1 MSVVPFTLEGFE
13 MTPFTSSSGRTR
25 DVYRTGTGP
34 AVIIIHEVP
43 GITPLVAAFGRK
55 VAERG
60 MTAVLPSLLG
70 TPGRPVTIPY
80 ALSSLARACVSKEFM
95 LLALNKTSP
104 IVDYLRELA
113 AHEREAHGGPG
124 VGAIGMCLHGRLRAR
139 HERRRHRG
147 RARAESAIASLSR
160 QRQAEGIAR
169 RL

>member
-60 MTAVLPSLLG
+60 MTAVIPDLFG
-70 TPGRPVTIPY
+70 TPGREVSIGYVLGT
-80 ALSSLARACVSKEFM
+80 LAKISVNKEFT
-95 LLALNKTSP
+95 LLATNKTSP
-104 IVDYLRELA
+104 VVNYLRELA
-113 AHEREAHGGPG
+113 VHEREAHGGPG
-124 VGAIGMCLHGRLRAR
+124 VVAPDFRCV
-139 HERRRHRG
+139 
-147 RARAESAIASLSR
+147 SR
-160 QRQAEGIAR
+160 
-169 RL
+169 

>member
-1 MSVVPFTLEGFE
+1 MGVVPFTLEGFE
-13 MTPFTSSSGRTR
+13 MTPFTSSIGRTR

-55 VAERG
+55 VAARG

-80 ALSSLARACVSKEFM
+80 ALSSLARACVSKEFT

-104 IVDYLRELA
+104 IVNYLRELA
-113 AHEREAHGGPG
+113 ATNVRHMVDQASGHRANTVSHLRISWKTDTRA
-124 VGAIGMCLHGRLRAR
+124 VRLGESVAQ
-139 HERRRHRG
+139 HRWTK
-147 RARAESAIASLSR
+147 
-160 QRQAEGIAR
+160 
-169 RL
+169 